1 MGLAGEYGSFLDRHG
16 VLFVFVDGGFWYLM
30 DPVGQQIVTIVISVK
45 TEETVCPNF
54 DWLVLVVIQ

>member
-1 MGLAGEYGSFLDRHG
+1 MI
-16 VLFVFVDGGFWYLM
+16 
-30 DPVGQQIVTIVISVK
+30 DPVEQQIVTIVISVK